1 MVDLEVFFFLLI
13 NVDLKLKKK
22 AKWCFPEVRLL
33 VLLIAIMVE
42 TCLPTLLWK
51 HVQVICIIRVI

>member
-1 MVDLEVFFFLLI
+1 MVELELFFFPLI

-22 AKWCFPEVRLL
+22 VKWCFPEVRLF

-42 TCLPTLLWK
+42 ACLPTLL
-51 HVQVICIIRVI
+51 